1 MALARV
7 TAPVIDW
14 QFPGLA
20 KLVTEAETNNYIIV
34 IVLIISPP
42 LSARARRRTLRNK
55 FTLTAARHAPP
66 PVTQNRCKISVERI
80 ANKRRE
86 LDRSRNLN

>member
-20 KLVTEAETNNYIIV
+20 KLVTEAETHNSI

-42 LSARARRRTLRNK
+42 FSACA
-55 FTLTAARHAPP
+55 TADSP
-66 PVTQNRCKISVERI
+66 Q
-80 ANKRRE
+80 
-86 LDRSRNLN
+86 

>member
-34 IVLIISPP
+34 LIISPP
-42 LSARARRRTLRNK
+42 LSLRARRRTLHNK

-66 PVTQNRCKISVERI
+66 LTQNR
-80 ANKRRE
+80 
-86 LDRSRNLN
+86 

>member
-34 IVLIISPP
+34 LIISPP
-42 LSARARRRTLRNK
+42 LSLRARRRTLRNK

-66 PVTQNRCKISVERI
+66 PLTQNR
-80 ANKRRE
+80 
-86 LDRSRNLN
+86 